1 MLQQRKKD
9 YLIRLLEELMK
20 TIQKL
25 IDKKE
30 DLSKEEKEAILND
43 AFMFYQTNFE
53 VTYTDDYLQVA
64 EKIADTDLL
73 DRYVHLLYKKSDVL
87 GPVNKEELTK
97 ALDIIDYLE
106 KTNTTYSWDRTILRE
121 DILRKLDEK

>member
-43 AFMFYQTNFE
+43 AFMFYQTDFE

-64 EKIADTDLL
+64 DKIADTDLL

-97 ALDIIDYLE
+97 ALNIIDYLE